1 MTDADRVQRFT
12 LLKAMAANSLI
23 FTRCEHRK
31 CRRKRR
37 CCGGPRGFCR
47 KSDGVPHCRIGAP
60 ASWWQEMEP
69 LLHGWQPPRW
79 MQGGAG

>member
-1 MTDADRVQRFT
+1 MTDSDRVQRFAM
-12 LLKAMAANSLI
+12 LKALAYGSLI
-23 FTRCEHRK
+23 WSVCDHRK

-60 ASWWQEMEP
+60 ARWWLEMEP
-69 LLHGWQPPRW
+69 LLNGWQPPRW